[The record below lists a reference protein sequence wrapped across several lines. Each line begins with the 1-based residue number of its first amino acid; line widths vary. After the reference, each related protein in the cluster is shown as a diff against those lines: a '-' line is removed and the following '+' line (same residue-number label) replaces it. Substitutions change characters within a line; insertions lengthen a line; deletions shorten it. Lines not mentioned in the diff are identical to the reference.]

1 MSLFDKKR
9 KYSEKKLDKREYI
22 DEMYKEHAVL
32 FSYSE
37 FLKDTNISAI
47 EISDDKVIMTFRD
60 SGVKFLT
67 VKNDKRLASLD
78 TLNFGTY
85 ETEELGMQI
94 ALMENG
100 QNIFDIGGNF
110 GWYAVHVAKKFPR
123 SKVFSF
129 EPIPSTFKFLND
141 NVSLNQLPNVKTYNY
156 GLSDE
161 EGKFKFYFDPELS
174 VNASLA
180 NVSDKVNIQS
190 VECTV
195 KKLDN
200 IPELKDMKIDF
211 MKCDVEGAELPAF
224 KGAQNSIR
232 KNLPIIFTEMLRKW
246 TSKFNYSPN
255 DIIEFL
261 SNFGYSC
268 FTSEKGR
275 LKNFEKVTE
284 ETIETNYFFLHREK
298 HSGKIKEFLE

>member
-1 MSLFDKKR
+1 MSLFEIRR
-9 KYSEKKLDKREYI
+9 KFKDKKLDKWEYI
-22 DEMYKEHAVL
+22 DEMYREHAVL

-60 SGVKFLT
+60 SGVKFLC
-67 VKNDKRLASLD
+67 VKNDKRLAPFD

-85 ETEELGMQI
+85 ENEELGMQMELI
-94 ALMENG
+94 ENG
-100 QNIFDIGGNF
+100 QTIFDIGGNF
-110 GWYAVHVAKKFPR
+110 GWYAIHIAKKFPR
-123 SKVFSF
+123 SDIFSF
-129 EPIPSTFKFLND
+129 EPITSTFKSLNY
-141 NVSLNQLPNVKTYNY
+141 NVLLNQLTNVKTFNY

-161 EGKFKFYFDPELS
+161 EGIFDFYFDPELS

-180 NVSDKVNIQS
+180 NVSNKKNIQS

-195 KKLDN
+195 KKLDA
-200 IPELKDMKIDF
+200 IPGFKDLKIDF
-211 MKCDVEGAELPAF
+211 IKCDVEGAELPAF
-224 KGAQNSIR
+224 KGAEKSIR
-232 KNLPIIFTEMLRKW
+232 KNLPVIFTEMLRKW

-261 SNFGYSC
+261 GNFGYRC

-275 LKNFEKVTE
+275 LIAFEKVTE
-284 ETIETNYFFLHREK
+284 DTIETNYFFLHKEK
-298 HSGKIKEFLE
+298 HSGKINEFLK

>member
-9 KYSEKKLDKREYI
+9 KFSEKKLDKWEYI
-22 DEMYKEHAVL
+22 DEMYKEHTVL

-37 FLKDTNISAI
+37 FLKDTNISSI

-60 SGVKFLT
+60 SGVKFLC
-67 VKNDKRLASLD
+67 VKNDKRLAPFD

-85 ETEELGMQI
+85 EAEELGMQT
-94 ALMENG
+94 ALIENG
-100 QNIFDIGGNF
+100 QSIFDIGGNF
-110 GWYAVHVAKKFPR
+110 GWYAIHIAKKFPR
-123 SKVFSF
+123 SIIYSF
-129 EPIPSTFKFLND
+129 EPIPSTYKFLNE
-141 NVSLNQLPNVKTYNY
+141 NVSLNQLTNVKTFNY

-161 EGKFKFYFDPELS
+161 EGNFDFYFDPELS

-180 NVSDKVNIQS
+180 NVSDKENIQS

-200 IPELKDMKIDF
+200 VPGLKDMKIDF
-211 MKCDVEGAELPAF
+211 IKCDVEGAELYAF
-224 KGAQNSIR
+224 KGAENSIR
-232 KNLPIIFTEMLRKW
+232 KNLPVIFTEMLRKW

-261 SNFGYSC
+261 GNFGYQC

-275 LKNFEKVTE
+275 LKKFEKVTE
-284 ETIETNYFFLHREK
+284 DTIETNYFFLHKEK
-298 HSGKIKEFLE
+298 HSGKIKEFLK